1 MLSVELI
8 IVVVLIVINGLLS
21 MSELAVVSSRPA
33 RLSLLAAKG
42 VRGAERA
49 LTLAADPG
57 KFLSTVQ
64 IGITLVGV
72 LSGAFSGATLGQR
85 LTQWLV
91 ELGLSSGIADIV
103 GVGIVVT
110 LITYATLIVGELVPK
125 QVALRDPESIAVK
138 VAPAMHVLARISL
151 PLVFLLDLSGKLILT
166 LLGRGGKAE
175 EKVSEDEIHHLV
187 SEAENAGVLESGEKE
202 MIAGVMRLG
211 DRPVGAI
218 MTPRTEVNEIDLNDA
233 PEAIQAIIAKSPHS
247 RFPVSDGDRDKPI
260 GVLQAKDLLVAYMN
274 ERTPD
279 LRALVREAPGIP
291 ASADARD
298 VLAILKAA
306 PVHVGLV
313 YDEYGAFEGIV
324 TTADILESIV
334 GAFHSEEGPPEP
346 AYVKRD
352 DWLAAGLRLDAGRR
366 IRRAARHR
374 AAAAPLQHGGR
385 PRAATVQ
392 RAAQCRRRLRFRRLA
407 HRGGRSRRTED
418 RQDSREPAERGRDGC
433 EVVAPNPP
441 RVVPAK
447 PTYRA
452 ISLLKSR
459 RPLAPNAATHHPNL
473 TPIRFSLR
481 QTTVQARC
489 VPSAW
494 MNRVN
499 RSGMPTGL
507 LTSSAAPVSEK
518 LRTVQSIAPPPNS
531 MVPAFSTR
539 CLALSRRSSM
549 GPIYTRS

>member
-49 LTLAADPG
+49 LILAADPG

-125 QVALRDPESIAVK
+125 QVALRDPESIAVR
-138 VAPAMHVLARISL
+138 VAPAMHVLARVSL

-187 SEAENAGVLESGEKE
+187 SEAESAGVLESGEKE

-218 MTPRTEVNEIDLNDA
+218 MTPRTEVDEIDLSDA
-233 PEAIQAIIAKSPHS
+233 PDIIQAIIAKSPHS
-247 RFPVSDGDRDKPI
+247 RFPASDGDRDKPI

-279 LRALVREAPGIP
+279 LRALVREAPSIP

-306 PVHVGLV
+306 PVHVGFV
-313 YDEYGAFEGIV
+313 YDEYGAFEGVV
-324 TTADILESIV
+324 TAADILESIV

-346 AYVKRD
+346 AYVKRAD
-352 DWLAAGLRLDAGRR
+352 GSLLVSGWMPVDEFGELLSVELPPHHRYNTVAGLVLQQFTVLPNIGDAFDFAGWHIEVVDLDGRR
-366 IRRAARHR
+366 IDKILAS
-374 AAAAPLQHGGR
+374 
-385 PRAATVQ
+385 
-392 RAAQCRRRLRFRRLA
+392 RL
-407 HRGGRSRRTED
+407 G
-418 RQDSREPAERGRDGC
+418 
-433 EVVAPNPP
+433 EVE
-441 RVVPAK
+441 
-447 PTYRA
+447 
-452 ISLLKSR
+452 
-459 RPLAPNAATHHPNL
+459 
-473 TPIRFSLR
+473 
-481 QTTVQARC
+481 
-489 VPSAW
+489 
-494 MNRVN
+494 
-499 RSGMPTGL
+499 TG
-507 LTSSAAPVSEK
+507 
-518 LRTVQSIAPPPNS
+518 
-531 MVPAFSTR
+531 
-539 CLALSRRSSM
+539 
-549 GPIYTRS
+549 